1 VAAQHSAALVDL
13 RAASLGAVPRA
24 AVLFASYHGLA
35 IVRGEAAWPGCLLC
49 YDAALLCG
57 PQATR
62 PK

>member
-24 AVLFASYHGLA
+24 AVFASYHGLA